1 MKITMLSV
9 GKAHEPELRASIEQF
24 TKRLSHYF
32 SCEWRILP
40 PAKQNANSS
49 AESVKKAEAETILKS
64 LGKDDFLILLDER
77 GAQFSSPELSDLIQE
92 QANRSVKTIVFLIGG
107 AFGVDESV
115 RSRANVVWSLSTLVF
130 PHQIVRLVL
139 AEQLYRAGTILRNES
154 YHHE

>member
-1 MKITMLSV
+1 MNIVLSSV

-32 SCEWRILP
+32 SCEWRIIP

-49 AESVKKAEAETILKS
+49 DESVKKAEAETIIKTLH
-64 LGKDDFLILLDER
+64 KDDFLVLLDER
-77 GAQFSSPELSDLIQE
+77 GTQMTSPDLANLIQE
-92 QANRSVKTIVFLIGG
+92 QANRSVKNVVFLIGG
-107 AFGVDESV
+107 AFGVDATV
-115 RSRANVVWSLSTLVF
+115 QARANFTWSLSKLVF

-139 AEQLYRAGTILRNES
+139 AEQLYRAATILRNES

>member
-1 MKITMLSV
+1 MKIVLSSV

-64 LGKDDFLILLDER
+64 LGKDDFLVLLDER
-77 GAQFSSPELSDLIQE
+77 GAQLTSPALAQLLQE
-92 QANRSVKTIVFLIGG
+92 QANRSVKTIVFFIGG

-115 RSRANVVWSLSTLVF
+115 RTRANVVWSLSKLVF